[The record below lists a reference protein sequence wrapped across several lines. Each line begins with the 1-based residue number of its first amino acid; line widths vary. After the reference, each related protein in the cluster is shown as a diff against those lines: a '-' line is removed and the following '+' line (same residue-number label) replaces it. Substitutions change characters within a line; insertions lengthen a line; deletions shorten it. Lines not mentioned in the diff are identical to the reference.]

1 MSDEDAKRGRRE
13 ALKAIVAG
21 AGSLTTL
28 PILGQA
34 QPAPTVQPATG
45 ATAAEAEA
53 GWKPVFFDDHQN
65 ETVVALTELIIPQTD
80 TPGAKAA
87 LVNRYLDLKY
97 HEEESE
103 KQKELING
111 LAWLDGRSLSRHSKP
126 FVRLSQEEQIAMLD
140 PLADLEN
147 SNPEDQ
153 AGVKFFHL
161 IKELTIFGYYTS
173 EIGLDRELQYGGDT
187 YNASFP
193 GACTHPE
200 HQS

>member
-1 MSDEDAKRGRRE
+1 MSDDVAKRGRRD

-21 AGSLTTL
+21 AGGLSAL

-34 QPAPTVQPATG
+34 QPAQAAQHELA
-45 ATAAEAEA
+45 ATAAEADA
-53 GWKPVFFDDHQN
+53 TWKPDFFDEHQN
-65 ETVVALTELIIPQTD
+65 ETIITLTDLIIPQTD

-97 HEEESE
+97 HEEEPE

-126 FVRLSQEEQIAMLD
+126 FVRLSEAEQIAMLE
-140 PLADLEN
+140 PLADPRN
-147 SNPEDQ
+147 SNPEDLP
-153 AGVKFFHL
+153 GVEFFQL

-173 EIGLDRELQYGGDT
+173 EIGLDRELQYAGDT

-193 GACTHPE
+193 EACTHPE